1 MGEDIRLKSLKQL
14 TIPELIKLQAEL
26 FSSKPALISDTEVLS
41 FSDLD
46 NLSSNIAYY
55 LINLGVSHGDRVA
68 IWAPNMNEWVL
79 AAIAIYKAGGV
90 LVPINTRMKG
100 KEAAN
105 ILNLSLIHISEP
117 TRPY

>member
-46 NLSSNIAYY
+46 
-55 LINLGVSHGDRVA
+55 
-68 IWAPNMNEWVL
+68 
-79 AAIAIYKAGGV
+79 
-90 LVPINTRMKG
+90 
-100 KEAAN
+100 
-105 ILNLSLIHISEP
+105 LSLIHI
-117 TRPY
+117 